1 ASSVA
6 AELSSAR
13 TISISFI
20 LCTGLKKCIPATR
33 AGAFNDPASSV
44 MLSAEVFEAIT
55 ASAGASRSMSAKSAS
70 FRSSRSGAASMTN
83 GAPASASSPR
93 PPPTRRTSSCRT
105 RRRSPHARSHA
116 PSSPRLVLQPC
127 QFPIPQL
134 PTTNQ
139 PPTSNLQPPT
149 SNLQPPTSSP
159 IHQFPERRHRVID
172 LLLGVVEV
180 RRHADAGAGTMIDDD
195 AALDQLVGDGGA
207 VGDVDDHRAAALAI
221 VERRVQ

>member
-1 ASSVA
+1 MLALTRVVMKPGDSLTRTVSFPIRRETSSIASSVA

-83 GAPASASSPR
+83 GAPASASSRLVVVWRRVNMASASPAATLPSSTPFFTICSIAPR
-93 PPPTRRTSSCRT
+93 PLATAASDTSYILVSYPAAIAACAI
-105 RRRSPHARSHA
+105 PCPIVPA
-116 PSSPRLVLQPC
+116 PSTATLRISIDAHC
-127 QFPIPQL
+127 
-134 PTTNQ
+134 
-139 PPTSNLQPPT
+139 
-149 SNLQPPTSSP
+149 SS
-159 IHQFPERRHRVID
+159 
-172 LLLGVVEV
+172 
-180 RRHADAGAGTMIDDD
+180 A
-195 AALDQLVGDGGA
+195 
-207 VGDVDDHRAAALAI
+207 
-221 VERRVQ
+221 